1 MPKAEGEV
9 SMPDPLNLPVVL
21 DIVKPKQ
28 NAVNMIAL
36 LHYELN
42 EVVLGV
48 SKSVKKPLVELPQLE
63 GTVFWCLGPQNT
75 FRLGC

>member
-1 MPKAEGEV
+1 M
-9 SMPDPLNLPVVL
+9 
-21 DIVKPKQ
+21 
-28 NAVNMIAL
+28 AL

-48 SKSVKKPLVELPQLE
+48 SKNTKKAIVELPPLE
-63 GTVFWCLGPQNT
+63 GNVFWCLGPQNS